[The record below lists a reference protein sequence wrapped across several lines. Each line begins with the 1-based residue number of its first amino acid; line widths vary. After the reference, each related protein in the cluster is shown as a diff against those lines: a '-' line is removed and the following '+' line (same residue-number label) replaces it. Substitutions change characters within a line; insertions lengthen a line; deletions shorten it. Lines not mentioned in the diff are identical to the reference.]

1 MVQWIPKMTVKLY
14 SSCQAKA
21 HPDLLQVIQPV
32 DMLVG
37 SQIDADAAAV

>member
-1 MVQWIPKMTVKLY
+1 MDSQHDCQVAQCIN
-14 SSCQAKA
+14 CQAKA
-21 HPDLLQVIQPV
+21 HPDLLQVIQPE